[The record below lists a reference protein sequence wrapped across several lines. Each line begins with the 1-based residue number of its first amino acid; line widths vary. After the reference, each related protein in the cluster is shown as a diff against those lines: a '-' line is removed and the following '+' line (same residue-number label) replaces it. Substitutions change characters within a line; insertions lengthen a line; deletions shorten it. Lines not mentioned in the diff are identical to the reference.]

1 MKRTLKPWVKNTLLT
16 LAITPLA
23 LIILALAI
31 WFYIS
36 TPWYY

>member
-1 MKRTLKPWVKNTLLT
+1 MKRTLKPWVKKTLLT

-23 LIILALAI
+23 LTILALAI

-36 TPWYY
+36 TPWYF